1 MIRRKQIFLL
11 LPIVSLVLLTA
22 CTTED
27 TTNNVN
33 QNNDQEQTQIDS
45 SSSVVDQEL
54 TLDTHKCIGC
64 GRCSRFDQEHFT
76 QSGEI
81 ASVVSQDNLESQ
93 NLQTA
98 ISACPV
104 DAIKI
109 S

>member
-45 SSSVVDQEL
+45 
-54 TLDTHKCIGC
+54 
-64 GRCSRFDQEHFT
+64 
-76 QSGEI
+76 
-81 ASVVSQDNLESQ
+81 
-93 NLQTA
+93 
-98 ISACPV
+98 
-104 DAIKI
+104 
-109 S
+109 